1 LTNKI
6 PKNDPVFEK
15 TLNQKNNQVILL
27 EEEGVKTEYKDSY
40 KPNPIEIIWKNLKVD
55 V

>member
-15 TLNQKNNQVILL
+15 TFNQKNNQVIPL
-27 EEEGVKTEYKDSY
+27 EEDGAKFEFKD
-40 KPNPIEIIWKNLKVD
+40 
-55 V
+55 